1 MALESAA
8 DLAGFFDPTAHGES
22 ASITI
27 NGSSSTIN
35 IIFNKDYFAIDPGTG
50 IDIESSQPV
59 VTGAT
64 SDMTGVDNGDT
75 ILISSV
81 TYNIVSVEPDSQ
93 GVTQLVLEKQ

>member
-8 DLAGFFDPTAHGES
+8 DLAGFFDTTAHGVS

-35 IIFNKDYFAIDPGTG
+35 VIFNKDYFAIDPGTG
-50 IDIESSQPV
+50 IDIESTSPI
-59 VTGAT
+59 VTGAS
-64 SDMTGVDNGDT
+64 SDMTNVDNGDT
-75 ILISSV
+75 ISISSV

>member
-8 DLAGFFDPTAHGES
+8 DLAGFFDTTAHGVS

-35 IIFNKDYFAIDPGTG
+35 VIFNKDYFAIDPGTG
-50 IDIESSQPV
+50 IDIESTSPI
-59 VTGAT
+59 VTGAS
-64 SDMTGVDNGDT
+64 SDMTNVDNGDT
-75 ILISSV
+75 ISISSV
-81 TYNIVSVEPDSQ
+81 TYNIVSVEPDGQ